1 MDFLDCPISIM
12 KVYTLT
18 FLFFILAIKSF
29 AQFDRINSDPLN
41 LNASF
46 AGSTGGHRLGNE
58 LNISQYNFFNSYNLY
73 NKITYDGFFP
83 KLKGGIGFSFSLGKL
98 KAQEIHYIIPVNE
111 KNLTNTYQFDLVYAP
126 KLTFSHE
133 VTWSPSIQFGY
144 LKWSNFFKQ
153 FYPKFENPLFYLNL
167 GLLRNSK
174 KVFYGIEYK
183 HGINQQ
189 VQGITRHLNIQM
201 GIKFDKKSDN
211 KLSSTL
217 ILGIRNHFYNE
228 YIKRGLLGGVSIIP
242 EWNIKVRSLL
252 IILSTYEAG
261 IGLKR
266 PIWGINFRS
275 TYPVFWDTATGT
287 YFSSPDKAY
296 IESNFTYQVG
306 FSYTFK

>member
-1 MDFLDCPISIM
+1 LANLGCPTSIM
-12 KVYTLT
+12 KIYTLT

-58 LNISQYNFFNSYNLY
+58 LNISQYNFFNSYNLH

-83 KLKGGIGFSFSLGKL
+83 KLKGGIGFSFSLGKF
-98 KAQEIHYIIPVNE
+98 KTQEIHYIIPVNE
-111 KNLTNTYQFDLVYAP
+111 RNLTNTYQFNLVYAP
-126 KLTFSHE
+126 KLTFSNE

-144 LKWSNFFKQ
+144 LKLSNFYKQ
-153 FYPKFENPLFYLNL
+153 FYPKFENPLFYLSL

-174 KVFYGIEYK
+174 KVFYGIEYN

-189 VQGITRHLNIQM
+189 AQGVTRYFNFQT
-201 GIKFDKKSDN
+201 GIKLDKKSDN

-217 ILGIRNHFYNE
+217 ILGLRKSLYDE
-228 YIKRGLLGGVSIIP
+228 YIKRGILGGISIIP

-261 IGLKR
+261 IGIKR
-266 PIWGINFRS
+266 PIWGVNFRS
-275 TYPVFWDTATGT
+275 TYPFFGNTATGT
-287 YFSSPDKAY
+287 YIRSPDKTY
-296 IESNFTYQVG
+296 IESNLTYKVG